1 MVWYFTCLY
10 YVYGHHIQIHIS
22 TTVQKKNNEWK
33 KYAHW
38 QKWKMGQKIYTIK
51 PQISLLDSDIPIQ
64 ISMHVPIHSL
74 VNRKSLS
81 CQANSFKQ
89 SSDGHPHSFLLF
101 IVITFFIIV
110 DHSFPLSLFD
120 VKLFSRRPYITVAA
134 IMVLSLKIFKTSFI
148 IFIDTSD
155 KLYVQR
161 IHF

>member
-1 MVWYFTCLY
+1 MEFKISCTLKFPHRVDRYFTCLY

-51 PQISLLDSDIPIQ
+51 PQISLLDNDIPIQ
-64 ISMHVPIHSL
+64 ISMHVPIHSF

-81 CQANSFKQ
+81 CQVNSFKQ

-101 IVITFFIIV
+101 IVITFFIIT
-110 DHSFPLSLFD
+110 F
-120 VKLFSRRPYITVAA
+120 KLITPSHYHYLMSSSSPEGL
-134 IMVLSLKIFKTSFI
+134 I
-148 IFIDTSD
+148 
-155 KLYVQR
+155 
-161 IHF
+161 